1 VAPVKERLAAT
12 FARLRQRLPWLDHLL
27 KMLSHY
33 GTVNGNGQAGAV
45 TFFGFLSFFPIL
57 ALAFFVVGLLSQV
70 YPEIRAQMAQEI
82 DNLLPGVIGSGPGE
96 IPLKTIEDYSGTVGV
111 VGLVAVLYSGL
122 GWLSGMRQA
131 LEVMFAVPRQERPSF
146 VLGKLRD
153 LATLG
158 LIGLTLLVS
167 VALSG
172 AVTGFSGAILD
183 WVGIDPQAMG
193 PTVVLNL
200 VGHVLAIAASTVL
213 LLLMFKLLVSESHVP
228 RRALVGGALLG
239 AVGFEVLKLAAN
251 LLLGQTKGQPAFQA
265 FGVAL
270 ILLVWINY
278 FSRLVM
284 YSAAW
289 AYTAPAA
296 LAQRTEEAI
305 RAPGAALSLDDHAS
319 AARPGGP
326 RRDRARPWAV
336 AAVAAGAA
344 AVAAMAMRGVRR

>member
-183 WVGIDPQAMG
+183 WVGIDPQATG
-193 PTVVLNL
+193 PTVVLNV
-200 VGHVLAIAASTVL
+200 VGHVLATAASTVL

-289 AYTAPAA
+289 AYTATAA
-296 LAQRTEEAI
+296 LEQRTAEAM
-305 RAPGAALSLDDHAS
+305 RAPGAV
-319 AARPGGP
+319 
-326 RRDRARPWAV
+326 V
-336 AAVAAGAA
+336 ATDE
-344 AVAAMAMRGVRR
+344 R